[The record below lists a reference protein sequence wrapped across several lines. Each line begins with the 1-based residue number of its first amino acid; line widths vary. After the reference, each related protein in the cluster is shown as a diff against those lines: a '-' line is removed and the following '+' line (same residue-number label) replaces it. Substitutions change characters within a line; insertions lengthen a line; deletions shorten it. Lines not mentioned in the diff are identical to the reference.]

1 MWIKWEIKIVEIIDS
16 LKWVKF
22 IEKSVI
28 KKIDWI

>member
-22 IEKSVI
+22 IEKSCI